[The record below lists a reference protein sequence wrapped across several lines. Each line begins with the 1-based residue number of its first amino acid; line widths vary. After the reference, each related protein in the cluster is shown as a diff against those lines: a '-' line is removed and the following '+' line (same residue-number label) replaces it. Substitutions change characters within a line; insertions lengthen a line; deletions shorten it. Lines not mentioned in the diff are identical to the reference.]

1 MASTA
6 LIVKVPQAEAMVG
19 DLRARF
25 DAVSQLGVPA
35 HITILFPFM
44 APDQVTQAVLQRV
57 QAVLRAVPS
66 R

>member
-57 QAVLRAVPS
+57 QVALRAVPS